1 MNKDNTSFIELFQA
15 HPIPM
20 WVYDLQTLAFLTVN
34 TAAIEHYG
42 YTKAEFLAMTI
53 EAIRPSYE
61 KERLRQNLHQQTA
74 TAFEKSGI
82 WLHKKKDGSIIN
94 VEITSHPLHF
104 EGRLCKF
111 VLAHDVTERL
121 HAQDKISR
129 LSRIYAVLSRINYL
143 IVRTRDRAALFQDT
157 CRIATEEAEFL
168 AAYIAIIDPDTL
180 DGSVVAWAGDVSPRL
195 GAADL
200 NFSSEMAASPAMMA
214 VRTGLPAIY
223 NDILEAPD
231 MFVPDARFIESQVA
245 SMAAFPLHVDKR
257 PVGVLV
263 LFADTPHCFDEAEQK
278 LLTELAADVAFSFQY
293 IGREESRKHA
303 NARLQESEA
312 GLRRAQ
318 LMNKTAHVITGPDGT
333 FERWSDTLPILIGVD
348 NTAMPPNTRRW
359 LDIVHLDDQSKFR
372 HTCIQ
377 AARHGLRVEIEYRV
391 RRGDGNLI
399 QLKQVM
405 EPLLEHGVTHGK
417 TRWFNTIQDITEQK
431 AQQEKIARLSR
442 IYAVL
447 SGINSAIVRTHNRM
461 ELFQETCRVAVHE
474 GAFGMAWVA
483 STDTH
488 KRSDPVVA
496 LYSNAPDLAA
506 QLSLKALAKAPDHNL
521 PSDIAVREMR
531 LLICN
536 NVQADSALANFKD
549 ELLAQ
554 GHLALACLPL
564 VTENRVVAV
573 LTLFASTI
581 DFFDEDEIKLLNE
594 LAGDLSFALQF
605 IDKEEQLSYLAFYDK
620 LTGLPNSRLFNDR
633 LSQLM
638 HSSTHESN
646 KAAIILLNLN
656 RFSQLN
662 DALGRHAG
670 DNLLI
675 QIAERLQA
683 SLQEPY
689 TLARIA
695 GDTFAIGLANLAQGG
710 DAASILE
717 HNVFNAFAED
727 FLLDHQPVRVSVSAG
742 LALYPDDGANTETLY
757 KHAEVALKNAKIS
770 GERYLFYAPLMN
782 AALAAKLLL
791 ENELRTALSDSQFVM
806 YFQPR
811 VDLLSGHIVSAEAL
825 IRWQHPER
833 GLIYPGDFIPVAE
846 DTGLIVQIG
855 EWAIKAVCA
864 QQAAWREQQIDI
876 VPVAVNLSAVQF
888 KNGKILDIIQ
898 DAINSHGLEQHHI
911 EFELTE
917 SVVMGNPEEAAQ
929 TLKAIKTMGMQLS
942 LDDFGTG
949 YSSLAYLKRF
959 PFDFVKIDRAFIID
973 VTNNP
978 GDAAITTAVIAMAH
992 SLNLRVVA
1000 EGVETEGQLQLLR
1013 RLRCDEIQ
1021 GYYFSRPVPA
1031 DAFATML
1038 REGKRLSPTKEFA
1051 DDTKTLLIVD
1061 DEPNI
1066 GSALKRLLRVEG
1078 YRILTATSGQ
1088 QGLDLLAVNPVQVII
1103 SDQRMP
1109 GMVGTEFLRIVKEL
1123 YPDTIR
1129 IILSGYSDLVPIAE
1143 GVNRGEI
1150 FKFLTKPWDDA
1161 QLKEN
1166 IRDAFRRHRPD
1177 A

>member
-42 YTKAEFLAMTI
+42 YTKAEFQAMTI

-61 KERLRQNLHQQTA
+61 KERLRLNLRQQTSSA
-74 TAFEKSGI
+74 LEKSGI

-94 VEITSHPLHF
+94 VEITSHPLLF
-104 EGRLCKF
+104 EGRSCKF

-121 HAQDKISR
+121 HAQDKVSR

-143 IVRTRDRAALFQDT
+143 IVRTRDRASLFQDT

-168 AAYIAIIDPDTL
+168 AAYIAIVNPDTL
-180 DGSVVAWAGDVSPRL
+180 DGNVVAWAGDISPEI
-195 GAADL
+195 GSAGL
-200 NFSSEMAASPAMMA
+200 NFGIDMAASPAMVA
-214 VRTGLPAIY
+214 IRTGLPAIY
-223 NDILEAPD
+223 NDRLEAPG
-231 MFVPDARFIESQVA
+231 MFIPDARFIESQFA
-245 SMAAFPLHVDKR
+245 SMAALPLQVDKR

-263 LFADTPHCFDEAEQK
+263 LFADTPHCFDDAEQK

-318 LMNKTAHVITGPDGT
+318 LMNKTAHVVTGTDGS
-333 FERWSDTLPILIGVD
+333 FERWSDTLPLLIGVD
-348 NTAMPPNTRRW
+348 NADMPPDTRLW
-359 LDIVHLDDQSKFR
+359 LNIVHQDDRNKFR
-372 HTCIQ
+372 NTCIQ
-377 AARHGLRVEIEYRV
+377 AGRLGSRVEIEYRV
-391 RRGDGNLI
+391 WRGDGSLM

-405 EPLLEHGVTHGK
+405 EPLLEDGSTDGK

-488 KRSDPVVA
+488 KRSDPIIA
-496 LYSNAPDLAA
+496 LYSNTPDLAA
-506 QLSLKALAKAPDHNL
+506 QLNLKALANSPDHNL
-521 PSDIAVREMR
+521 PADIASREMR
-531 LLICN
+531 LAICN
-536 NVQADSALANFKD
+536 NVQADPALANFKD

-564 VTENRVVAV
+564 ITESRVVAV
-573 LTLFASTI
+573 LTLFASSI

-620 LTGLPNSRLFNDR
+620 LTGLPNNRLFNDR
-633 LSQLM
+633 LTQLM
-638 HSSTHESN
+638 YSGTQEPN

-662 DALGRHAG
+662 DTLGRHAG

-689 TLARIA
+689 TLARIT
-695 GDTFAIGLANLAQGG
+695 GDTFAIGLANLVLGEN
-710 DAASILE
+710 AASILE
-717 HNVFNAFAED
+717 QDVFSAFALD
-727 FLLDHQPVRVSVSAG
+727 FFLDHQSVRVSGSAG
-742 LALYPDDGANTETLY
+742 LALYPDDGQDAETLFR
-757 KHAEVALKNAKIS
+757 HAEVALKNAKTS

-782 AALAAKLLL
+782 AALAAKMTL
-791 ENELRTALSDSQFVM
+791 ESELRTALNSNQFVM
-806 YFQPR
+806 HFQPR
-811 VDLLSGHIVSAEAL
+811 VDLVSGHIVSAEAL

-855 EWAIKAVCA
+855 EWAIKAVCE
-864 QQAAWREQQIDI
+864 QQAAWREQKIDI

-1038 REGKRLSPTKEFA
+1038 REGKRLLPPKEVV
-1051 DDTKTLLIVD
+1051 DGTKTLLIVD

-1066 GSALKRLLRVEG
+1066 GSALKRLLRGEG
-1078 YRILTATSGQ
+1078 YHILTATSGQ

-1109 GMVGTEFLRIVKEL
+1109 GMIGTEFLRIVKEL

-1143 GVNRGEI
+1143 GVNRGEV
-1150 FKFLTKPWDDA
+1150 FKFLTKPWEDA